1 MATAAYE
8 FLRPGTAEIPVTGD
22 TLVSQSFDLPRQVA
36 SERPTLE
43 PAQVRTAVPVL
54 IVGPLPPARPE
65 HVSLGTLKD
74 PQYRLRKPIPLD
86 VSIQESEVVVTW
98 SEIDEFGHG
107 ETTGAAVDDFGQ
119 TLRELHRQLYAP
131 EAHLGADLQRVKQV
145 LGEYIEPRAK

>member
-8 FLRPGTAEIPVTGD
+8 LLRPGTTEIIPVMENEPIH
-22 TLVSQSFDLPRQVA
+22 QSLELPRQVA

-43 PAQVRTAVPVL
+43 PVQVL
-54 IVGPLPPARPE
+54 IIGTLPTVRPE
-65 HVSLGTLKD
+65 HVFLGTLKD

-86 VSIQESEVVVTW
+86 VSVQESEVVVTW

-107 ETTGAAVDDFGQ
+107 GTTGAAVDDFGQ

-145 LGEYIEPRAK
+145 LGEYIEPRTK